1 MPLLQSVPLLQAA
14 PFQQSANPAG
24 SLTLSALLSLI
35 PLIVMLGLLGGLRW
49 KAHWAGLTALIS
61 SILVAVLGYGMPLL
75 MSVDSAFYG
84 AAQGALLILWLTF
97 NCVWIYNL
105 TVRSGHF
112 NVLRRAFGAVSDD
125 VRIQI
130 VVIAFCFGALLEAL
144 AGGGGPVAICSV
156 MLIALGVPPLKAA
169 TLALIADTAPVAFGG
184 LGTPIIALH
193 TVTGL
198 PGMIFSAMIGRDAA
212 VMSVIVPFVLLFVA
226 DGMRGLRQRWPVAL
240 AAGVPCAILQFLVS
254 NYFSYQLTDVFG
266 SIGSVLAVVL
276 LVRIWKPTGEM
287 VTATTLRGART
298 ADVPVAVGADGGS
311 STGTSS
317 STGGGGGETDAG
329 TDADVRDSP
338 SEIVR
343 AFAPYGMIIVVF
355 ALAQVGPIQKV
366 LNAIGATFHWPGLS
380 VVSPAG
386 KAVSTA
392 YQFNFGSANGTLL
405 LIAGLLALPLLRV
418 GLREAVVVYGQTMA
432 QFGWAIFAILC
443 VFGLSYVMNL
453 SGQITV
459 LGTWLAGTGSF
470 FPFLAP
476 VVGWFGVTITGT
488 DAGSNTLFGVLQTT
502 AASKLHV
509 NQLLLT
515 GGGSA
520 GGVMAKMVSPQS
532 LAVGTA
538 AVRLVGREGDLFRR
552 VFWWSMILLL
562 ATCVMVYLQSTPV
575 LGWMVPNP

>member
-1 MPLLQSVPLLQAA
+1 MPFLQTA
-14 PFQQSANPAG
+14 PFQQNPSPAG
-24 SLTLSALLSLI
+24 SLTLSALLALI
-35 PLIVMLGLLGGLRW
+35 PLVVMLGLLGGLRW

-61 SILVAVLGYGMPLL
+61 SMLVAFLGYGMPLL
-75 MSVDSAFYG
+75 MTVDSAFLG
-84 AAQGALLILWLTF
+84 AAQGALIILWLTF

-112 NVLRRAFGAVSDD
+112 NVLRRAFGSVSDD

-144 AGGGGPVAICSV
+144 AGGGGPVAICAV

-169 TLALIADTAPVAFGG
+169 TLALVADTAPVAFGG

-198 PGMIFSAMIGRDAA
+198 PSMSFSSMIGRDAA

-226 DGMRGLRQRWPVAL
+226 DGARGVRQRWPVAL
-240 AAGVPCAILQFLVS
+240 AAGVPCAILQFFVS

-266 SIGSVLAVVL
+266 SLGSVVVVL
-276 LVRIWKPTGEM
+276 VLVRIWKPTGQM
-287 VTATTLRGART
+287 VTAATLKGART

-311 STGTSS
+311 GVSTGT
-317 STGGGGGETDAG
+317 TGGSDGGGGETDAG
-329 TDADVRDSP
+329 TDADRGVHDSP
-338 SEIVR
+338 SEIFR
-343 AFAPYGMIIVVF
+343 AFSPYAMIIVVF
-355 ALAQVGPIQKV
+355 AVAQIGPVKKV
-366 LNAIGATFHWPGLS
+366 LDAIGTTFHWPGLS
-380 VVSPAG
+380 VLSSAG
-386 KAVSTA
+386 KVVGSTT
-392 YQFNFGSANGTLL
+392 YEFNFGSANGTLL

-418 GLREAVVVYGQTMA
+418 GLRDSVVVYGQTLK

-470 FPFLAP
+470 FAFLAP

-502 AASKLHV
+502 AATKLHV
-509 NQLLLT
+509 NPLLLA
-515 GGGSA
+515 GGSSA

-552 VFWWSMILLL
+552 VFWWSLILLL
-562 ATCVMVYLQSTPV
+562 ATCVLVFLQSTPI
-575 LGWMVPNP
+575 LGWMVPKV